1 VALALCTMD
10 RVGRVPLL
18 LVSSVGCVVG
28 LMLLGG
34 AFIDQHSNPQLAV
47 LGLCCFMACFSV
59 GWGPLTGVLLAEVFP
74 LRIRGTAVGIGWAI
88 NRVVSG
94 SVALCFL
101 PLTRALGESG
111 TFFAFAFV
119 GLLSVYFTAMVVPE
133 TNNLTLEAITH
144 LFNARATAGATS
156 SPSILQRFT
165 TSRRR

>member
-1 VALALCTMD
+1 MD

-18 LVSSVGCVVG
+18 LVSSVGCALG
-28 LMLLGG
+28 LMLLGT
-34 AFIDQHSNPQLAV
+34 AFADTYPNSQLAV
-47 LGLCCFMACFSV
+47 LGLCSFMACFSV

-119 GLLSVYFTAMVVPE
+119 GALSVWFTAVVVPE
-133 TNNLTLEAITH
+133 TNGLTLETITH
-144 LFNARATAGATS
+144 LFHARAHASRTA
-156 SPSILQRFT
+156 
-165 TSRRR
+165 SRRR